1 MLLIR
6 LSAEKAIL
14 DTKIATHSRFEI
26 AYATYAFPFWV
37 RAESILIQ
45 GALCGGA
52 LRNQLCATHTLHA
65 EFADEFHRR
74 SPFTITI
81 WEKVAL
87 TIAITLTTNAL
98 ISTAIFNEKRTTYT
112 IDADFSDSSEW
123 CHALVLSEYTRA
135 VYEVSDNSLVMRQ
148 FLAFV
153 IWFIEKIFPIDE
165 PRNHF
170 FVMQHVISVHVSFP
184 LNYFPERIKPR
195 GGRCGSI

>member
-52 LRNQLCATHTLHA
+52 LRNQPCATHTLHA

-87 TIAITLTTNAL
+87 TISITLTIETL
-98 ISTAIFNEKRTTYT
+98 VSTAIFNKKRAANTGN
-112 IDADFSDSSEW
+112 ADFSDSLEW
-123 CHALVLSEYTRA
+123 CHVLVLSEYTGA
-135 VYEVSDNSLVMRQ
+135 VHEVSDNSLVMR
-148 FLAFV
+148 
-153 IWFIEKIFPIDE
+153 
-165 PRNHF
+165 
-170 FVMQHVISVHVSFP
+170 
-184 LNYFPERIKPR
+184 
-195 GGRCGSI
+195 